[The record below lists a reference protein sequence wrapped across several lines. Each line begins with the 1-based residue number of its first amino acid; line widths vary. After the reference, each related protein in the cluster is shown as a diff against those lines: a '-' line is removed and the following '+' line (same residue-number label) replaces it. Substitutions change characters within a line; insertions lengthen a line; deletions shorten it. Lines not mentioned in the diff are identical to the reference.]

1 MKILKEYL
9 TSKETRKY
17 TYIAL
22 ALIVVLIF
30 SLYLRA
36 RNNRIFRSKQLSE
49 SAIVMMETGDFQ
61 AAVHALKVSLSLNRN
76 NAQAHYALAVAL
88 IRQKEPN
95 IKEALKHRDI
105 AQRLGYVV
113 PTWFDNYVKMLSNK

>member
-17 TYIAL
+17 TYIIL
-22 ALIVVLIF
+22 ALIIVLVF
-30 SLYLRA
+30 ALYLRA
-36 RNNRIFRSKQLSE
+36 RNNRIFRSNQISE

-61 AAVHALKVSLSLNRN
+61 AAISALKHSLSINRG

-88 IRQKEPN
+88 MRQKQPD
-95 IKEALKHRDI
+95 IKEALKHRNI
-105 AQRLGYVV
+105 AQRLGYVI
-113 PTWFDNYVKMLSNK
+113 PTWFDNYVKMLSKK